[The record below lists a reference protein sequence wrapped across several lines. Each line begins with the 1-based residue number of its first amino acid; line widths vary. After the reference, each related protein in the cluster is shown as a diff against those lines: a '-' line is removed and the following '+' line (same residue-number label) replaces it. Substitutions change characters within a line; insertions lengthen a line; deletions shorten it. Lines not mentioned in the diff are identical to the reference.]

1 MGRSFFGG
9 CLFGFLLLLFCI
21 YFFGREAI
29 CCKEVF
35 VWDGSFSEHPQAA
48 GWSSGTPSSILTA
61 FGMLAAWRSAGYST
75 KQSQQDAGQAGT
87 RCTPI
92 FGDITDTA
100 AF

>member
-1 MGRSFFGG
+1 MGVFVRIFVVVVLY
-9 CLFGFLLLLFCI
+9 LFLWEG
-21 YFFGREAI
+21 AI

-35 VWDGSFSEHPQAA
+35 VWDVSFSEHPQAA